1 MEEILNRLEKRF
13 EVKDK
18 KIQRPNLA
26 FITVPKDEL
35 IQVLTLLRDLE
46 GFRHLV
52 IISVVDWIERDVFQ
66 LTYILHN
73 YSLQSDIGVIVEI
86 DRNEAVMD
94 SIHHLWA
101 AARVYQQEIRE
112 MYGIDFPGSPRV
124 DEPFILEGWDNIPPM
139 RRDFDTKKYAEETFF
154 PREGRYSLEV
164 EKVLEEKAY
173 PLEAEVKKKIRQLLR
188 GKEEKRNEG

>member
-52 IISVVDWIERDVFQ
+52 IISVVDWIE
-66 LTYILHN
+66 
-73 YSLQSDIGVIVEI
+73 IGVIVEI